1 MNHFGNLETVEG
13 GAGGMRCIV
22 PEVLKRIEIKILVFG
37 CVLIHSCHSQD
48 KNVSAHNQNER
59 HYSGIWLDFEK

>member
-1 MNHFGNLETVEG
+1 MSHFGNLETVEG

-37 CVLIHSCHSQD
+37 CVLVHSC
-48 KNVSAHNQNER
+48 
-59 HYSGIWLDFEK
+59 LD